1 MQDKMELT
9 YHPLSSDR
17 WKDVEGLFG
26 PKGACAGCWCM
37 QWKQKQSEY
46 DAKRG
51 DANKRLF
58 KKLVM
63 SGKEMGIL
71 AYADGEA
78 VGWCAVA
85 PREEYSRLARS
96 RVLKP
101 VDDMEV
107 WSVVCFFIRSA
118 YRKKGVS
125 AGLLKAA
132 VEFAAERGAKIIE
145 GYPIEPKTESYPSV
159 YAWTGFA
166 SAFKKAG
173 FKEVERRSLTR
184 PIMRYEV

>member
-1 MQDKMELT
+1 MEGCGGFVRAEGRVRGLLV
-9 YHPLSSDR
+9 HA
-17 WKDVEGLFG
+17 VEAEAVGVRRE
-26 PKGACAGCWCM
+26 AG
-37 QWKQKQSEY
+37 
-46 DAKRG
+46 DG
-51 DANKRLF
+51 NKKIF

-63 SGKEMGIL
+63 SGKEMGVL

-101 VDDMEV
+101 VDDKEV

-118 YRKKGVS
+118 YRKKGIS

-132 VEFAAERGAKIIE
+132 VEFADERGAKIVE
-145 GYPIEPKTESYPSV
+145 GYPIEPKSDTYPPV

-173 FKEVERRSLTR
+173 FKEVARRSSTR